1 MSETMQTVRRT
12 ASQSVT
18 MLKAATGFGAGK
30 ASPMPEPANEAEPTP
45 VRPEPTILS
54 ANALFKG
61 SIVANDSVEIRGKIE
76 GDVRAASITVYPGAK
91 IKGDI
96 TADVIL
102 IQGAVEGRIQG
113 QDVRLQAGANV
124 IGEIVHGSLGID
136 TTALFEGS
144 IKRLSNQ
151 APLAAE

>member
-18 MLKAATGFGAGK
+18 MLKAATGLGAGK
-30 ASPMPEPANEAEPTP
+30 AAPMPELANEPAPA
-45 VRPEPTILS
+45 RPDPTILS

-61 SIVANDSVEIRGKIE
+61 SIVASDSVEIRGKVE
-76 GDVRAASITVYPGAK
+76 GDVRAASITVYSGAK

-102 IQGAVEGRIQG
+102 VQGAVEGRIEAK
-113 QDVRLQAGANV
+113 DVRLQGGANV
-124 IGEIVHGSLGID
+124 VGEIVHGSLGID
-136 TTALFEGS
+136 TTANFEGT

-151 APLAAE
+151 APVAAE

>member
-1 MSETMQTVRRT
+1 MSDTMQSVRRT

-30 ASPMPEPANEAEPTP
+30 ASAMPEPANEAMAASARVEPT
-45 VRPEPTILS
+45 VLS
-54 ANALFKG
+54 ANAHFKG
-61 SIVANDSVEIRGKIE
+61 AVVTNDSVEIRGKIE

-102 IQGAVEGRIQG
+102 VQGDVEGRIQA
-113 QDVRLQAGANV
+113 QDVRLQNGANV
-124 IGEIVHGSLGID
+124 VGEIVHGSLGID
-136 TTALFEGS
+136 TSAIFEGT
-144 IKRLSNQ
+144 IKRIANA
-151 APLAAE
+151 APVAAE

>member
-1 MSETMQTVRRT
+1 MSETMQSVRRT

-18 MLKAATGFGAGK
+18 MLKAATGFGASK
-30 ASPMPEPANEAEPTP
+30 ASMPEPANEAEAMAP
-45 VRPEPTILS
+45 RPEPTVLS
-54 ANALFKG
+54 GSALFKG
-61 SIVANDSVEIRGKIE
+61 SIVTNDSVEIRGTIE

-102 IQGAVEGRIQG
+102 VQGNVEGRIQA

-136 TTALFEGS
+136 TTAIFEGT
-144 IKRLSNQ
+144 IKRI
-151 APLAAE
+151 AAAAVNAA

>member
-1 MSETMQTVRRT
+1 MSDTMQNVRRT

-18 MLKAATGFGAGK
+18 MLRAATGLGK
-30 ASPMPEPANEAEPTP
+30 ASPMPEPAHEAEPAP
-45 VRPEPTILS
+45 ARPEPTVLS

-61 SIVANDSVEIRGKIE
+61 SIVTNDSVEIHGNIE
-76 GDVRAASITVYPGAK
+76 GDVRAASITVYPSAK

-102 IQGAVEGRIQG
+102 VQGAVEGRIEAK
-113 QDVRLQAGANV
+113 DVRLQGGANV

-136 TTALFEGS
+136 TTAIFEGS
-144 IKRLSNQ
+144 IKRLASR
-151 APLAAE
+151 APVAAE

>member
-1 MSETMQTVRRT
+1 MSDTMQNMRRT

-18 MLKAATGFGAGK
+18 MLRAATGLGK
-30 ASPMPEPANEAEPTP
+30 GSPMSEAANEAEAAPA
-45 VRPEPTILS
+45 RSEPTVLS
-54 ANALFKG
+54 GSALFKG
-61 SIVANDSVEIRGKIE
+61 SIVTSDSVEIRGRIE

-102 IQGAVEGRIQG
+102 VQGDVEGRIQA
-113 QDVRLQAGANV
+113 QDVRLQGGANV

-136 TTALFEGS
+136 TTANFEGT
-144 IKRLSNQ
+144 IKRISNA
-151 APLAAE
+151 APVAAE